1 MSYKGLKK
9 NGGNRNNVRS
19 IRNIFSSRVYQYY
32 AESAQDK
39 KWGLII
45 FELIKIRVPSNNF
58 RWFGPTIWP
67 AIANIYL
74 DLRYSD

>member
-9 NGGNRNNVRS
+9 NGGNRNNVRL

-39 KWGLII
+39 KWGLINY
-45 FELIKIRVPSNNF
+45 EWIKIRVPSNNF
-58 RWFGPTIWP
+58 R
-67 AIANIYL
+67 
-74 DLRYSD
+74 